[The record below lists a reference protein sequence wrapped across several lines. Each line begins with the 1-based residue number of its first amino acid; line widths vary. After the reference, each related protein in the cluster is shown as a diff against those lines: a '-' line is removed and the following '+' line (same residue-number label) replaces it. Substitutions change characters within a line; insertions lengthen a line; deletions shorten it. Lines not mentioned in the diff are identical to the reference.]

1 VLAGEYDT
9 GVPPL
14 IVRQI
19 PPTLRRSFYTSSRPR
34 PHIQLGSYNPV
45 SSCARSITGQFL
57 GAPARRPNSSCIR
70 SLPAFD
76 FTP

>member
-19 PPTLRRSFYTSSRPR
+19 PPTVRRSFYYEFPAA
-34 PHIQLGSYNPV
+34 PHIQLASHNPV
-45 SSCARSITGQFL
+45 SSCARSITGQL
-57 GAPARRPNSSCIR
+57 LDAPARRPNSSCSR